1 MPANDT
7 ALGSHAIIVADSR
20 DRFRSCGDSVVSAQD
35 AAARVSRA
43 ALTAGKE
50 TVDATRARVIP
61 AKHRAAFC
69 EFEANFT
76 ASPAPAGAMAAE
88 TCHTHPRRPRVHRK
102 PDHQAH
108 RRENPSA
115 HRRNDLEF
123 FAPEPNRLQ
132 FGMTLNSPRTLRRW
146 DLPPVFRLACLL
158 LAGLPI
164 AAQSPPI
171 AFTGAKIIPIDG
183 NEIEN
188 GVVVVENGRI
198 RAVGAASATPIPANA
213 QRIDLKGKVLMPGL
227 VDSHS
232 HIGQPEGADSS
243 SPFQPDVR
251 VLDSV
256 NPRAAS
262 IKRARAGGITTVN
275 VMPGSGHLLS
285 GQTLYLKLR
294 EARVIDD
301 LLIRLPAGGVAGGIK
316 MANGTN
322 PRRATPFPG
331 TRAKS
336 AAIVREQFIKA
347 QEYRAKV
354 QAAGG
359 DTAKLPPRDLRLEA
373 LVEALDGKRLVQHHT
388 HRHDDILTVLRLA
401 QEFNFKVVLHHVSDG
416 WMVAREV
423 AASKQ
428 VLGASVIVI
437 DSPGG
442 KLEAKD
448 ASFDTAGTMDRAGVL
463 VGFHTD
469 DGVTDSRWF
478 LRSAALAVRA
488 GMDRRKALE
497 SVTIAN
503 ARLLA
508 LENRVGSLTAGK
520 DADLIVLSGDPLSVY
535 THIEQTWV
543 EGKKIWDRTRDADR
557 LFATGGPGA
566 AADGSLMSLDECGGF
581 TLQGARFQ

>member
-1 MPANDT
+1 MS
-7 ALGSHAIIVADSR
+7 L
-20 DRFRSCGDSVVSAQD
+20 
-35 AAARVSRA
+35 
-43 ALTAGKE
+43 KY
-50 TVDATRARVIP
+50 
-61 AKHRAAFC
+61 
-69 EFEANFT
+69 
-76 ASPAPAGAMAAE
+76 
-88 TCHTHPRRPRVHRK
+88 
-102 PDHQAH
+102 
-108 RRENPSA
+108 
-115 HRRNDLEF
+115 
-123 FAPEPNRLQ
+123 
-132 FGMTLNSPRTLRRW
+132 
-146 DLPPVFRLACLL
+146 
-158 LAGLPI
+158 LAGFTLFACI
-164 AAQSPPI
+164 HTLAQSPPI
-171 AFTGAKIIPIDG
+171 AFTGAKVIPIDG
-183 NEIEN
+183 PELAV
-188 GVVVVENGRI
+188 GVVVVENGKI
-198 RAVGAASATPIPANA
+198 LAVGPAGSVSIPGNA
-213 QRIDLKGKVLMPGL
+213 QRIDLRGKVLAPGL

-256 NPRAAS
+256 NPRAGS
-262 IKRARAGGITTVN
+262 VKRARAGGITTVN

-285 GQTLYLKLR
+285 GQTLYFKLR
-294 EARVIDD
+294 EARIIGD
-301 LLIRLPAGGVAGGIK
+301 LLIKLDDGSTAGGIK

-322 PRRATPFPG
+322 PRRNAPFPG

-354 QAAGG
+354 QAAAG
-359 DTAKLPPRDLRLEA
+359 DAAKLPPRDLRMEA
-373 LVEALDGKRLVQHHT
+373 LVDVLDGKRIVQHHT

-401 QEFNFKVVLHHVSDG
+401 GEFKFKVVLHHVSDG
-416 WMVAREV
+416 WMVANEV

-448 ASFDTAGTMDRAGVL
+448 VSFDTGGAMDRAGVL

-497 SVTIAN
+497 AVTIAN

-508 LENRVGSLTAGK
+508 LDKRVGSLTPGK
-520 DADLIVLSGDPLSVY
+520 DADLIILSGDPFSVY

-543 EGKKIWDRTRDADR
+543 EGKKVWDRANEKDR

-566 AADGSLMSLDECGGF
+566 AVDGSLMSLDECGGH
-581 TLQGARFQ
+581 TLEGGLIQ